1 MSVAAPGAPRSE
13 RPFLFLGTRGGHA
26 IADAEFEAICHY
38 AGLPTSRMDRVRL
51 EEAPMPPIDL
61 DRYAGIITGGSPF
74 NSSDPI
80 SEKSSVQQ
88 RVEADMSTLLDEIV
102 ARDMPFLGACY
113 GVGTLG
119 THQGAVVDRT
129 FGEPPGTGHVQLTA
143 AGRADPLCAGL
154 PDEFDAFLGHK
165 EAVRDLPAHAVL
177 LATSGPCPVQMFR
190 IKRNLYATQ
199 FHPELDSA
207 GLIERL
213 QEYRH
218 AGYFHPDELDR
229 LTREAL
235 AAHVI
240 HPQQILKNFVELYA

>member
-1 MSVAAPGAPRSE
+1 MSTPPAGGAANT
-13 RPFLFLGTRGGHA
+13 RPFLFLGTRAGHA
-26 IADAEFEAICHY
+26 IADSEYEAICHY

-51 EEAPMPPIDL
+51 EEEPMPPVDL
-61 DRYAGIITGGSPF
+61 DRYAGVITGGSPF

-80 SEKSSVQQ
+80 TEKSVIQQ
-88 RVEADMSTLLDEIV
+88 RVEADMSKILDEIV

-129 FGEPPGTGHVQLTA
+129 FGEPPGTGHIELTE
-143 AGRADPLCAGL
+143 AGREDPLCAGM
-154 PDEFDAFLGHK
+154 PERFDAFLGHK
-165 EAVRDLPAHAVL
+165 EAVRELPAHAVL

-190 IKRNLYATQ
+190 VKKNLYATQ

-235 AAHVI
+235 SANVV
-240 HPQQILKNFVELYA
+240 HPQLILQNFVELYA

>member
-1 MSVAAPGAPRSE
+1 MSTSTGGGVPASR
-13 RPFLFLGTRGGHA
+13 FLFLGTRAGHS
-26 IADAEFEAICHY
+26 IADAEYEAICHY

-51 EEAPMPPIDL
+51 EEGPMPQIDL
-61 DRYAGIITGGSPF
+61 DRYAGVITGGSPF

-80 SEKSSVQQ
+80 TEKSVVQQ
-88 RVEADMSTLLDEIV
+88 RVEADMSKILDEIV

-129 FGEPPGTGHVQLTA
+129 FGEPPGTGHIELTD
-143 AGRADPLCAGL
+143 AGRADPLCVGL
-154 PDEFDAFLGHK
+154 PDKFDAFLGHK
-165 EAVRDLPAHAVL
+165 EAVRELPSHAVL

-190 IKRNLYATQ
+190 VKKNLYATQ
-199 FHPELDSA
+199 FHPELDST

-235 AAHVI
+235 ASEVV
-240 HPQQILKNFVELYA
+240 HPQQILKNFVEVYA